1 MLPIRDTI
9 PGRNPPIGTWLV
21 ILANSVVFLFE
32 LMMPQPVLEQ
42 FVHLFGIVP
51 ARFTHP
57 DWALRVGFPL
67 DDYWPFLTSMSRVPP
82 HLCVFRGSSD
92 GST

>member
-42 FVHLFGIVP
+42 FVHRCSESCRP
-51 ARFTHP
+51 ALPIPIGPSGSAFR
-57 DWALRVGFPL
+57 
-67 DDYWPFLTSMSRVPP
+67 SMTTGRS
-82 HLCVFRGSSD
+82 
-92 GST
+92 